1 MRPSVTLCRQRRS
14 NFPSLSLREILRL
27 IAFAASRTRLRSQYY
42 SPRSV
47 PTAFQMTHIQD
58 VELDAPLDGAS
69 HRAALETSLLP
80 QSDPSSSQA
89 PAIRRRPWNT
99 QQTRPE
105 RTMAR
110 TLLPSLTGFIA
121 ALTTLTILIF
131 VVMMA
136 IVLTVQR
143 RKTCILALVAAIIEV
158 LSCCTVVY
166 MLLCHI
172 HQRKSFGG
180 SGEFNGGRGRH
191 SLLFALGLLPS
202 IVAGIAVGALLG
214 WANTS
219 RGDVP
224 SYILGL
230 RISTYLFVSFI
241 LWGVSVLTQ
250 ILFFACLAWASY
262 PIPKSSQEPSIATR
276 EERQE
281 MVEPSRP
288 TTSTTV
294 QSNPFQGEPSSS
306 NSPSAP
312 PSEAPSRRSS
322 SSIKTRPMTA
332 KGKFMNRQLAF
343 QSRSS
348 LDSPA
353 RTRTNQD
360 EAFDSWDT
368 SGVGSHIR
376 ETVLQSSPVVKPKPS
391 PLEPIP
397 GSRSPSPAK
406 ALEGPFFGQG
416 PSESPPPSPL
426 PQPSISRPQSRAPS
440 TSSEDHIH
448 PLFRTYSPAPP
459 NVSTGTIVTAA
470 PGAGQMINQR
480 ILKRMRSGSL
490 PSSPSPLV
498 RSESFSDFVAART
511 PTSPRSPTSPS
522 QEGLRPFTAQDSRP
536 SMPGRFP
543 SAISATSQ
551 VSQAASQAS
560 QETIVS
566 PIPTIN
572 CPIPSVTSPLLR
584 QPGS

>member
-1 MRPSVTLCRQRRS
+1 MT
-14 NFPSLSLREILRL
+14 
-27 IAFAASRTRLRSQYY
+27 RTE
-42 SPRSV
+42 
-47 PTAFQMTHIQD
+47 D
-58 VELDAPLDGAS
+58 VELETPLDGTS

-80 QSDPSSSQA
+80 HSDPSPSQA
-89 PAIRRRPWNT
+89 PATRRSWNT
-99 QQTRPE
+99 EPPRPK

-110 TLLPSLTGFIA
+110 MLLPSLTGLVAVF
-121 ALTTLTILIF
+121 TTLIILIF

-136 IVLTVQR
+136 VVLTVQR
-143 RKTCILALVAAIIEV
+143 RKTCILALVAAIIEA
-158 LSCCTVVY
+158 LSWCTVVY
-166 MLLCHI
+166 MLLCHLR
-172 HQRKSFGG
+172 QRKTFGG
-180 SGEFNGGRGRH
+180 SGEFSGGRGRH
-191 SLLFALGLLPS
+191 SLLFALGMLPP
-202 IVAGIAVGALLG
+202 IVAGVAVGALLG

-219 RGDVP
+219 RDEVP
-224 SYILGL
+224 SYLLGL

-241 LWGVSVLTQ
+241 LWGVSVITQ
-250 ILFFACLAWASY
+250 ILFFACLAWASH
-262 PIPKSSQEPSIATR
+262 PVPKSSQEPSIATP

-281 MVEPSRP
+281 MIEPSRP

-312 PSEAPSRRSS
+312 PSEAASLRSS
-322 SSIKTRPMTA
+322 LSIKARATTA
-332 KGKFMNRQLAF
+332 KGKFLSRQHAF

-353 RTRTNQD
+353 RTRINQD

-376 ETVLQSSPVVKPKPS
+376 ETVLQSSPVVKPRPS

-406 ALEGPFFGQG
+406 ALEGPFFAQG

-426 PQPSISRPQSRAPS
+426 PQPSISRPQSRARS
-440 TSSEDHIH
+440 ASSEDHIH

-459 NVSTGTIVTAA
+459 NVSSGTNVTAA

-498 RSESFSDFVAART
+498 RSESFSDFIASKT
-511 PTSPRSPTSPS
+511 PTSPGSPMSPS
-522 QEGLRPFTAQDSRP
+522 RQEGWGLQPFTMQEQRP

-551 VSQAASQAS
+551 LSQAS
-560 QETIVS
+560 SQVSQDTIVS
-566 PIPTIN
+566 PVPTIS
-572 CPIPSVTSPLLR
+572 CPIPGETSPLMQ
-584 QPGS
+584 QPES